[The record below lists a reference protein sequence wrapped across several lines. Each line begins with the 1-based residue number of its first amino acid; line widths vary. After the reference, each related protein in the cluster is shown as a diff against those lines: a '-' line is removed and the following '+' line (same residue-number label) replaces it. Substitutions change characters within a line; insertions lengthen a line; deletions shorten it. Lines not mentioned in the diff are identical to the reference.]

1 MRRLSEQQGHPLSRG
16 LLTNPNKPGHSVTN
30 SSKPIMPT
38 AQDLKSSSHVGS
50 SHVGSTHVGS
60 TFYEQRAPDSRL
72 LSTPNRHQPYTNSS
86 PDSSFGPVGP
96 HDSGSNHVGSSVP
109 TPPSPRP
116 GSNGNSRS
124 SSKSNLYVNE
134 DPMASTLAHTPPQHQ
149 PPQHQPAQKQSHTQ
163 NDR

>member
-30 SSKPIMPT
+30 GSKPIMPT

-50 SHVGSTHVGS
+50 SHVGS

-149 PPQHQPAQKQSHTQ
+149 PSQHQPAQKQSHTQ